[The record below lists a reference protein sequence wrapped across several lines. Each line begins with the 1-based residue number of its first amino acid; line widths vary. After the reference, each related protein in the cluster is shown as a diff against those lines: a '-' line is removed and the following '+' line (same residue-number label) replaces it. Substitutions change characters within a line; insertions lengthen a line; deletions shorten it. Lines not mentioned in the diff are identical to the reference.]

1 MYKRQTEDF
10 ILNGK
15 RVSKDRALY
24 EANIYPNTNVIQSVG
39 VGSTAIYVDSIR
51 PLFDQQNE
59 NDVSV
64 AFQKDILLVS
74 QDSKIAAA
82 ATATV
87 SAGGSITSLNLSDG
101 GVGYST
107 NPVVIIENPV
117 RLGSDNRATAR
128 AYINSAG
135 IVTGLTMTG
144 PGTGYTSF
152 HTAGTSPQ
160 VLMTEPPGLT
170 ERNSSGI
177 V

>member
-1 MYKRQTEDF
+1 M
-10 ILNGK
+10 
-15 RVSKDRALY
+15 
-24 EANIYPNTNVIQSVG
+24 
-39 VGSTAIYVDSIR
+39 DSIR

-117 RLGSDNRATAR
+117 GLVTDNRATAR

-135 IVTGLTMTG
+135 IVTGLTMNEHVTG
-144 PGTGYTSF
+144 NTTF
-152 HTAGTSPQ
+152 NKA
-160 VLMTEPPGLT
+160 VK
-170 ERNSSGI
+170 
-177 V
+177 